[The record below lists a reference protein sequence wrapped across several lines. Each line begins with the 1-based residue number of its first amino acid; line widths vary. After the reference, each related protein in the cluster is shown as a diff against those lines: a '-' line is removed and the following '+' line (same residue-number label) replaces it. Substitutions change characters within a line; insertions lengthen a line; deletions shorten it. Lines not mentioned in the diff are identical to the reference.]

1 MVLKESEYSET
12 TIRLKG
18 LELFIQLTLIDGIIA
33 IRTYQVKLLKSGLDQ
48 PRVEL
53 ESIGPG
59 IFSNFLSIHHF
70 RSISRYGLGAEKN
83 AIWFRRINEESN
95 EGTTGS

>member
-1 MVLKESEYSET
+1 M
-12 TIRLKG
+12 IRLKG

-48 PRVEL
+48 PRIEL

-59 IFSNFLSIHHF
+59 IFRTFGSCNF
-70 RSISRYGLGAEKN
+70 
-83 AIWFRRINEESN
+83 
-95 EGTTGS
+95 

>member
-1 MVLKESEYSET
+1 MDQMTHPCANSVLFPIFYNVTYLRDDMENK
-12 TIRLKG
+12 TIVRLKG

-48 PRVEL
+48 PRIEL

-59 IFSNFLSIHHF
+59 EPLPNIDSVTQ
-70 RSISRYGLGAEKN
+70 K
-83 AIWFRRINEESN
+83 
-95 EGTTGS
+95 

>member
-1 MVLKESEYSET
+1 MNQITHPYLNSVLFL
-12 TIRLKG
+12 TIYNVTHLSLGEKYKTIVRLKG

-48 PRVEL
+48 PRIEL

-59 IFSNFLSIHHF
+59 EPLPNIDSVTQ
-70 RSISRYGLGAEKN
+70 K
-83 AIWFRRINEESN
+83 
-95 EGTTGS
+95 